1 VCVQIFL
8 KFYVK
13 DTLMANKFNNTKFNS
28 KVAFIFIHV
37 RIYRC
42 KSDLREQSLLTKDQ
56 IKRTFMYFAMS
67 ETMDKA

>member
-1 VCVQIFL
+1 
-8 KFYVK
+8 
-13 DTLMANKFNNTKFNS
+13 MANKFNNTKFNS